1 MDGPHDYTI
10 HGKQNQHVLTKK
22 AQCALRR
29 YMQCRKQVSLLRQ
42 SGEARR
48 PIRLAGFKPSTTNL
62 RIRETGGRKSESPF
76 NHPMR
81 PCRNDCPARFMR
93 LCPMELYLSAPLP
106 SFETGGRAG
115 ALCFVNEKRH
125 QGSHNCRPNACR
137 SCHSAHIRSA
147 LCRRTHFRASRTI
160 GAPFKWRG
168 IKLWKKTIN
177 EHRRSLP
184 FGKQPRIWGSR
195 DAKSDEESKKFPAC
209 HFPIGTAVIQQGLKA
224 RKKGRE

>member
-1 MDGPHDYTI
+1 MCRLFFASISIDDCMDGPHDYTI

-62 RIRETGGRKSESPF
+62 RKR
-76 NHPMR
+76 
-81 PCRNDCPARFMR
+81 
-93 LCPMELYLSAPLP
+93 
-106 SFETGGRAG
+106 ETGGRAG

-147 LCRRTHFRASRTI
+147 LCRRTHFRASRTT
-160 GAPFKWRG
+160 GAAFKWRG